1 VLIKI
6 ASISK
11 KFPHFQIFKLKKF
24 CNLYLLF
31 TLKQINMHF
40 LWFILLGAVAGWLAG
55 QITKGGGFGLLG
67 NIIVGI
73 LGAVIGGWLAGVLGI
88 LTTNL
93 LGELLVAT
101 GGAVVLLFVVS
112 LIKKS

>member
-1 VLIKI
+1 
-6 ASISK
+6 
-11 KFPHFQIFKLKKF
+11 
-24 CNLYLLF
+24 
-31 TLKQINMHF
+31 MHF
-40 LWFILLGAVAGWLAG
+40 LWFIILGAVAGWLAG

-88 LTTNL
+88 LPTNL

-101 GGAVVLLFVVS
+101 GGAVVLLFLVG